1 MENKINIARFKEVS
15 RTAEV
20 KGIWQW
26 DYGQILRIQGLNLPA
41 AVEIHFSLDEH
52 GGEAAR
58 RIGVAKDGV
67 TDVVIPDSMVENE
80 SAYGDSYYFFAYIYL
95 TDETSGNTEYKI
107 RAKVSTRSK
116 PEGYVSGG
124 NDTFAEILKTVNE
137 IAEDKVDI
145 PAPAK
150 VGQVL
155 SVKATDESGKPT
167 EFEAKDMSG
176 GVSDEK
182 IAEAVGAYM
191 EANPIE
197 ETDPTVPDWAK
208 KPEKPSYTA
217 DEVGALP
224 NTTTTLPNPN
234 ALTFTGAVTGSYDGS
249 SPIEINIPEGG
260 GTGVTVDTTLS
271 VAGQAADAKA
281 TGDAI
286 SSLSEEIA
294 NLGNGTYSS
303 IEPADDDIPKV
314 FINGNIPTTKDDV
327 LAELEYVSKTRQF
340 KAYLEIKCQGDSSM
354 AYQKKNFTI
363 KMFSDEARTIKL
375 KKEFKG
381 WGEHNKFV
389 LKANWIDHSHARNI
403 VSAKLWGQIVASR
416 SDYNSLPT
424 GLKTSPNNGAI
435 EGFPVKVYNNGTY
448 QGIYTWNI
456 PKDDWLYGVDEYDAN
471 QFVLYGQHNTNGVY
485 AETATNFRK
494 LWDGVSQSDRE
505 WEVEVGTNSDIVKT
519 ALNNV
524 ISLCM
529 NADDVTFKNTL
540 NNYLD
545 IQSALDYYIFCYTI
559 CALDSLAQNMILV
572 SYDGAKLYCSA
583 YDLDS
588 TFGLWWNGQSFV
600 STSYRCPEDYQEPYS
615 LLWERI
621 EKLYA
626 EELKARHLELRNSV
640 LSFHNMCTHFE
651 RFMDVIGLDL
661 YAEDL
666 TIYTGIPSGS
676 TNNIKQI
683 RNYIRDRLT
692 YVDGEF
698 ENIGEEEPDT
708 PDIPGDVTLS
718 SISATYSGGEVAV
731 GTALTSLTGIAV
743 TAHYSDGSTSNVTD
757 YTLSGTIVEGENTIT
772 VSYGGKTTTFT
783 VTGVV
788 MVVDDGIDYTLDAL
802 SGVTWTDGQSYNKNT
817 GEVES
822 VNGEHCTSK
831 FTVQDCLYLF
841 TLGSGN
847 TYGRLHAWDEND
859 NYLWSYECNTNIT
872 YQLKPTY
879 KYAVKVYNTGTF
891 DSSLVS
897 LIPVDHRAT
906 MEKRVAIDLSAIT
919 ANEIG
924 SNGSGY
930 TFRYEI
936 NITDKVDGLITAK
949 NSVCNIDAVNRFSS
963 HMIWHDSFSNAFPN
977 IPTSATEPFIKL
989 SAFQTY
995 VLLCFY
1001 TDNTTIT
1008 TVEEMV
1014 AYLQENNFNFILND
1028 DPVIS

>member
-1 MENKINIARFKEVS
+1 MASTADLEAEILAELEEKQDAYVTPVNDVITIDPET
-15 RTAEV
+15 RT
-20 KGIWQW
+20 I
-26 DYGQILRIQGLNLPA
+26 RLPA
-41 AVEIHFSLDEH
+41 SEMLFGVEEEKDVERKFFKCPRIVGDNIDLFTHQIYISYMAVKDENATLIPELLPETYWCEDVNVDDTGNYITFSWLLSGNVLRNRGFVGFAVIAKSLEGEMLKTRWKTAPAVGTVLMTIPD
-52 GGEAAR
+52 GGEA
-58 RIGVAKDGV
+58 VAEMY
-67 TDVVIPDSMVENE
+67 PDIISQLLNRMDEVEAIATPETMQNYVE
-80 SAYGDSYYFFAYIYL
+80 AYLA
-95 TDETSGNTEYKI
+95 ENPPSGMTAEEKAQLQKNTE
-107 RAKVSTRSK
+107 
-116 PEGYVSGG
+116 
-124 NDTFAEILKTVNE
+124 D
-137 IAEDKVDI
+137 
-145 PAPAK
+145 
-150 VGQVL
+150 
-155 SVKATDESGKPT
+155 
-167 EFEAKDMSG
+167 
-176 GVSDEK
+176 
-182 IAEAVGAYM
+182 
-191 EANPIE
+191 
-197 ETDPTVPDWAK
+197 
-208 KPEKPSYTA
+208 
-217 DEVGALP
+217 
-224 NTTTTLPNPN
+224 
-234 ALTFTGAVTGSYDGS
+234 
-249 SPIEINIPEGG
+249 
-260 GTGVTVDTTLS
+260 
-271 VAGQAADAKA
+271 
-281 TGDAI
+281 I

-294 NLGNGTYSS
+294 NLKENGTGTGTVTSS
-303 IEPADDDIPKV
+303 VEPMEDDIPKV
-314 FINGNIPTTKDDV
+314 FIDGEIPTSKTDV
-327 LAELEYVSKTRQF
+327 LAELTYISKTDNF
-340 KAYLEIKCQGDSSM
+340 HSYLEIKCQGDSSLS
-354 AYQKKNFTI
+354 YPKKNFTI

-416 SDYNSLPT
+416 SNYASLPD
-424 GLKTSPNNGAI
+424 GLKSSPNNGAI

-456 PKDDWLYGVDEYDAN
+456 PKDDWLYGIDEYDAN

-540 NNYLD
+540 GNYLD
-545 IQSALDYYIFCYTI
+545 VQSALDYYIFCYTI

-572 SYDGAKLYCSA
+572 SYDGTKLYCSA

-626 EELKARHLELRNSV
+626 EELKARYLELRNSV

-661 YAEDL
+661 YVEDL

-698 ENIGEEEPDT
+698 ENIGEKEPDT
-708 PDIPGDVTLS
+708 PDVTLS
-718 SISATYSGGEVAV
+718 SISATYSGGNVTV

-757 YTLSGTIVEGENTIT
+757 YTLSGTIAEGENTIT

-788 MVVDDGIDYTLDAL
+788 MVGDDGIDYTLDAL
-802 SGVTWTDGQSYNKNT
+802 SGVTWTDGQTYNKNT

-841 TLGSGN
+841 NLGNGN
-847 TYGRLHAWDEND
+847 TYGRVYAWDEND
-859 NYLWSYECNTNIT
+859 NYLWSYEANGNFT
-872 YQLKPTY
+872 YQLKPNY
-879 KYAVKVYNTGTF
+879 KYAVKVYNNGTF

-897 LIPVDHRAT
+897 LIPVDHRET
-906 MEKRVAIDLSAIT
+906 MGKRVAIDLSAIT

-924 SNGSGY
+924 SNGSSY
-930 TFRYEI
+930 NFRYEI
-936 NITDKVDGLITAK
+936 NITDKVDGLITAN

-963 HMIWHDSFSNAFPN
+963 HMIWHDSFNNAFPN

-989 SAFQTY
+989 SAFQTN

-1001 TDNTTIT
+1001 TNNTTIT

-1014 AYLQENNFNFILND
+1014 VYLQENNFNFILND